1 MIKKL
6 QQLKA
11 KKGFTLVELIVV
23 IAIIGVLAAI
33 LVPTMMGFVTNSR
46 VTSANSTAASFQD
59 QIEQFLTD
67 CDTKSYGMKQGVAS
81 HVYFEIVVDDEG
93 WKTTVSDADVFNK
106 QAAGGIEW
114 GATRTDETM
123 TTTDTAVE
131 QAKFPENLLSIK
143 LMALFPDVK
152 QAYVK
157 AYAKAGHVEA
167 VIYTADAT
175 AAADVGTICNAVYG
189 NDHKLSVIGVTDK
202 MGGVDWETKV
212 SGWDSQTAGITEKGI
227 IVGTAPALALGNPT
241 PAGT

>member
-67 CDTKSYGMKQGVAS
+67 CDTKGYGMKQANTSVSEIDIVISSGTWTTTIGTPAS
-81 HVYFEIVVDDEG
+81 FKSIASAQD
-93 WKTTVSDADVFNK
+93 WKT
-106 QAAGGIEW
+106 AGTG
-114 GATRTDETM
+114 M
-123 TTTDTAVE
+123 TTTDTAIA
-131 QAKFPENLLSIK
+131 QKDAPANLLSIK
-143 LMALFPDVK
+143 LMALFPDI
-152 QAYVK
+152 QNGFVK

-167 VIYTADAT
+167 VVYTADSSVEADLGEIVGAAYDAT
-175 AAADVGTICNAVYG
+175 GNLVDAAG
-189 NDHKLSVIGVTDK
+189 K
-202 MGGVDWETKV
+202 VDWAAKT
-212 SGWDSQTAGITEKGI
+212 SNWDQKTAGISDTGLT
-227 IVGTAPALALGNPT
+227 VGTAPALALG
-241 PAGT
+241 

>member
-67 CDTKSYGMKQGVAS
+67 CDTKGYGMKQANTSVSEIDIVISSGTWTTTIGTPAS
-81 HVYFEIVVDDEG
+81 FKSIASAQD
-93 WKTTVSDADVFNK
+93 WTT
-106 QAAGGIEW
+106 AGTG
-114 GATRTDETM
+114 M
-123 TTTDTAVE
+123 TTTDTAIA
-131 QAKFPENLLSIK
+131 QKDAPANLLSIK
-143 LMALFPDVK
+143 LMALFPDI
-152 QAYVK
+152 QNGFVK

-167 VIYTADAT
+167 VVYTADSSVEADLGEIVGAAYDAT
-175 AAADVGTICNAVYG
+175 GNLVDAAG
-189 NDHKLSVIGVTDK
+189 K
-202 MGGVDWETKV
+202 VDWAAKT
-212 SGWDSQTAGITEKGI
+212 SNWDQKTAGISDTGLT
-227 IVGTAPALALGNPT
+227 VGTAPALALG
-241 PAGT
+241 